1 MQSKDVSQQIK
12 SEPVQI
18 KSRKFS
24 RRAFLQGLSAISVG
38 VTVSACVPA
47 AQESGPEE
55 GASGPAE
62 KTTVVW
68 SFWGTSDP
76 DFIEAQRK
84 LAAPFTEAN
93 PDIVVEPLP
102 NSGNYTEKVMSMLAG
117 GTPLDAVKVSSS
129 DMARF
134 VAEGALRPL
143 DDYLAADSDFSS
155 LDGGLFNGASSF
167 YPFTIA
173 QNCQIHNDKLYGLPN
188 GESARVVYFN
198 VDMFN
203 EAGLP
208 DPRELQEKGEWTHEA
223 YFEAAL
229 TLTQGE
235 GAEKV
240 FGTAVNFSD
249 PRATLTW
256 IHQNGGNYFDEDF
269 TESIIDQ
276 PVAVQTVQQMLE
288 LITVHKAAP
297 SAQDREIL
305 GGNSQ
310 ALASGRLAM
319 FPDCGIWC
327 TNTLKKITDFEWDA
341 VEMPRGAVDQR
352 TAYPPHGYTIP
363 VATEIPEAA
372 YLFNKYITGPE
383 VEKSFIVDGVFE
395 CKHPVNEQF
404 FIENAPVK
412 NSKLFINWL
421 KDGNVFYPPFNPMW
435 PEMRQAIVDSLE
447 EMLAGGVTV
456 QEGLTDAKVKLDA
469 MVQDIREEFPG
480 MIPVVA

>member
-1 MQSKDVSQQIK
+1 MLNRTVSRREFLKLAGLTASSAVLAACAPVGVQQQAPASSDVSAPT
-12 SEPVQI
+12 S
-18 KSRKFS
+18 
-24 RRAFLQGLSAISVG
+24 
-38 VTVSACVPA
+38 
-47 AQESGPEE
+47 
-55 GASGPAE
+55 E

-68 SFWGTSDP
+68 SFWGTNDP

-84 LAAPFTEAN
+84 LAAPFTEVN
-93 PDIVVEPLP
+93 PDVEVEPVP
-102 NSGNYTEKVMSMLAG
+102 TSSNYNEKVLTMLAG
-117 GTPLDAVKVSSS
+117 GTQLDAVKVSSS
-129 DMARF
+129 FMARF

-143 DDYLAADSDFSS
+143 DDYLAADSDFS
-155 LDGGLFNGASSF
+155 LDSF
-167 YPFTIA
+167 YPFTMA

-235 GAEKV
+235 GPEKV

-276 PVAVQTVQQMLE
+276 PEAVQTVQQLLE

-363 VATEIPEAA
+363 VATEVPEAA
-372 YLFNKYITGPE
+372 WAFNKYITGPE
-383 VEKSFIVDGVFE
+383 VEKSFIVDGAFE
-395 CKHPVNEQF
+395 CKHPANEQF

-421 KDGNVFYPPFNPMW
+421 KEGQVFYPPFNPMW
-435 PEMRQAIVDSLE
+435 PEMRQAIIDSLQA
-447 EMLAGGVTV
+447 MLAGDMTV

-469 MVQDIREEFPG
+469 LVQDVREEFPG
-480 MIPVVA
+480 MIPVVG